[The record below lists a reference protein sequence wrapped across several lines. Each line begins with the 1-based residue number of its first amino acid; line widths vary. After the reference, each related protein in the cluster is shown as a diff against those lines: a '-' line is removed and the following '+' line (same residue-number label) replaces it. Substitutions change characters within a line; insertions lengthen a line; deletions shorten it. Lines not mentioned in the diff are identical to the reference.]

1 MDTFKRMVTN
11 IIFVFGVAVLAMYI
25 DRLVFSGNII
35 EVSTLTGLL
44 AISVLTAFFPFI
56 FIAKKELSRRQM
68 LVRTGIHTLA
78 ILAVVLLVATIM
90 GWIVW
95 TEPFRIV
102 VLTGLVI
109 LMCVFTGLLA
119 ERKTKK
125 LADELNEK
133 LKERYK

>member
-11 IIFVFGVAVLAMYI
+11 IIFIFGVAVLAMYI

-44 AISVLTAFFPFI
+44 AISILASFLPLI
-56 FIAKKELSRRQM
+56 FYSKKELTRRQM
-68 LVRTGIHTLA
+68 LVRSGIHTLA
-78 ILAVVLLVATIM
+78 ILVVVLLVATIM
-90 GWIVW
+90 GWIIW
-95 TEPFRIV
+95 TEPFRII

-109 LMCVFTGLLA
+109 IMCVFTGLLA
-119 ERKTKK
+119 ERKSKK

>member
-1 MDTFKRMVTN
+1 MVTN
-11 IIFVFGVAVLAMYI
+11 IIFIFGVAVLAMYI

-44 AISVLTAFFPFI
+44 AISILASFLPLI
-56 FIAKKELSRRQM
+56 FYSKKELTRRQM
-68 LVRTGIHTLA
+68 LVRSGIHTLA
-78 ILAVVLLVATIM
+78 ILVVVLLVATIM
-90 GWIVW
+90 GWIIW
-95 TEPFRIV
+95 TEPFRII

-109 LMCVFTGLLA
+109 IMCVFTGLLA
-119 ERKTKK
+119 ERKSKK